1 MGVGVRLSLR
11 GGLQTARSVSIF
23 APDRLLNI
31 YPDAEV
37 AYSLDKLD
45 KDYEGSAVRVRRES
59 DNEEQD
65 IGFVSDLFD
74 SASLE
79 TFVTEEYDLYTSDFS
94 SSGGTNGLGQ
104 SGTTITT
111 NYTIGGVSDAA
122 RFFVAAEHSGQSFSS
137 LACTKETYSVT
148 CDVYIPSTNV
158 VIDKVTVWTG
168 YGAERWGTTE
178 VKDEWVTI
186 SGEVEVTLGSTHN
199 SNIRIQA
206 LSSSGSI
213 NLPTLES
220 DEVFYIKNFN
230 VTTTATNAYVTT
242 WYDQSGNAVNATQ
255 STASRQ
261 PKIAVQGAYLGYIE
275 NQTNT
280 NNQTLNS
287 NYPYVA
293 GQRFTSFIVGQQFGN
308 AVFGGTQ
315 ATSPYYGVA
324 QDGSTQSATSG
335 FGGQP
340 ISYFGNGNSVE
351 DTREDVA
358 SVMVNMALLT
368 TLGTKSS
375 GDDSLL
381 AMGYTTNSFNSCRFK
396 EYIIYNNQSV
406 DREEVEAYIMEHYNL

>member
-1 MGVGVRLSLR
+1 MLGLR
-11 GGLQTARSVSIF
+11 NEITTFNNVSSYI
-23 APDRLLNI
+23 DLLLNI

-65 IGFVSDLFD
+65 IGFVSNLFD
-74 SASLE
+74 FASLE

-111 NYTIGGVSDAA
+111 NWSIGGESDAA
-122 RFFVAAEHSGQSFSS
+122 RFAVAAEHSGQSFSTLS
-137 LACTKETYSVT
+137 CAKETYSVT
-148 CDVYIPSTNV
+148 CDVYIPSSNV
-158 VIDKVTVWTG
+158 AIDKVTVWTG
-168 YGAERWGTTE
+168 YGAETWGTTE

-186 SGEVEVTLGSTHN
+186 SGEVEVTQGAV
-199 SNIRIQA
+199 IRIQA

-242 WYDQSGNAVNATQ
+242 WYDQSGNAVDATQ
-255 STASRQ
+255 STASKQ
-261 PKIAVQGAYLGYIE
+261 PKIAVQGAYLGYVE

-324 QDGSTQSATSG
+324 QDGNTSSATSG

-358 SVMVNMALLT
+358 SAMVNMALLT

-381 AMGYTTNSFNSCRFK
+381 AMGYTTNSYNNCRFK

>member
-1 MGVGVRLSLR
+1 MRLRARLGVAD
-11 GGLQTARSVSIF
+11 LQGIP
-23 APDRLLNI
+23 APDLLLNI

-37 AYSLDKLD
+37 AHSLDKLD
-45 KDYEGSAVRVRRES
+45 KDYTGSAVRVRRSS
-59 DNEEQD
+59 DNQEQD
-65 IGFVSDLFD
+65 IGFVDNLFD

-94 SSGGTNGLGQ
+94 SSGGLNGLNQ

-111 NYTIGGVSDAA
+111 NYSIGGEDDAA
-122 RFFVAAEHSGQSFSS
+122 RFFVAAEHSGQSFST
-137 LACTKETYSVT
+137 LNCAKETYSVT

-158 VIDKVTVWTG
+158 AIDKVTIWTG
-168 YGAERWGTTE
+168 YGAETFATTE

-186 SGEVEVTLGSTHN
+186 TGEVEVTSGAV
-199 SNIRIQA
+199 IRIQA
-206 LSSSGSI
+206 LASSGSI

-220 DEVFYIKNFN
+220 DEAFYIKNFD

-255 STASRQ
+255 STASGQ
-261 PKIAVQGAYLGYIE
+261 PKIAVQGSYLGYIE
-275 NQTNT
+275 NINT
-280 NNQTLNS
+280 LNNATLNS

-293 GQRFTSFIVGQQFGN
+293 GQRFTSFIVGQQFGY

-315 ATSPYYGVA
+315 STSPYYGVA
-324 QDGSTQSATSG
+324 QDGSTNSATSG
-335 FGGQP
+335 FEGQP
-340 ISYFGNGNSVE
+340 ISYFGNGNSVA
-351 DTREDVA
+351 DVREDIA
-358 SVMVNMALLT
+358 SLMVNMALLT

-381 AMGYTTNSFNSCRFK
+381 AMGYVSQSFNNCRFK

-406 DREEVEAYIMEHYNL
+406 NREEVEAYIMEHYNL

>member
-1 MGVGVRLSLR
+1 MRLGVKINVPNVITRSL
-11 GGLQTARSVSIF
+11 
-23 APDRLLNI
+23 DRLLNI

-45 KDYEGSAVRVRRES
+45 KNYEGSAVRVRRES

-122 RFFVAAEHSGQSFSS
+122 RFFVAAEHSGQSFSTLS
-137 LACTKETYSVT
+137 CAKETYSVT
-148 CDVYIPSTNV
+148 CDVYIPSSNV
-158 VIDKVTVWTG
+158 AIDKVTVWTG
-168 YGAERWGTTE
+168 YGAETWGTTE

-186 SGEVEVTLGSTHN
+186 SGEVEVTQGAV
-199 SNIRIQA
+199 IRIQA
-206 LSSSGSI
+206 LASSGSI

-255 STASRQ
+255 STASNQ
-261 PKIAVQGAYLGYIE
+261 PKIAVQGEYLGYIE
-275 NQTNT
+275 NKADTS
-280 NNQTLNS
+280 NQLLTS
-287 NYPYVA
+287 SYPYVA
-293 GQRFTSFIVGQQFGN
+293 AQRFTSFIVGQQFGN

-315 ATSPYYGVA
+315 ATSPFYGVA
-324 QDGSTQSATSG
+324 QDGSNNTNYSG
-335 FGGQP
+335 FYQ
-340 ISYFGNGNSVE
+340 ITSFGNGVSIGDE
-351 DTREDVA
+351 RQDI
-358 SVMVNMALLT
+358 SSLMVNMALLT
-368 TLGTKSS
+368 TLAQKSS
-375 GDDSLL
+375 GSDSLL
-381 AMGYTTNSFNSCRFK
+381 AMGYVSASYNNCRFK

>member
-1 MGVGVRLSLR
+1 MRLRARLGVAD
-11 GGLQTARSVSIF
+11 LQGIP
-23 APDRLLNI
+23 APDLLLNI

-37 AYSLDKLD
+37 AHSLDKLD
-45 KDYEGSAVRVRRES
+45 KDYTGSAVRVRRSS
-59 DNEEQD
+59 DNQEQD
-65 IGFVSDLFD
+65 IGFVDNLFD

-94 SSGGTNGLGQ
+94 SSGGLNGLNQ

-242 WYDQSGNAVNATQ
+242 WYDQSGNGVDATQ
-255 STASRQ
+255 STASKQ
-261 PKIAVQGAYLGYIE
+261 PKIAVQGAYLGYVE
-275 NQTNT
+275 NENT
-280 NNQTLNS
+280 QANANLRS
-287 NYPYVA
+287 SYPYVA
-293 GQRFTSFIVGQQFGN
+293 GQRFTSFIVGQQFGD
-308 AVFGGTQ
+308 AVFGGTN
-315 ATSPYYGVA
+315 SGSVFYGVA
-324 QDGSTQSATSG
+324 EDGSNGANYSE
-335 FGGQP
+335 FG
-340 ISYFGNGNSVE
+340 SLSNFGNGVSIGTE
-351 DTREDVA
+351 RQDI
-358 SVMVNMALLT
+358 SSLMINMALLT
-368 TLGTKSS
+368 TLATKNS
-375 GDDSLL
+375 GDDALL
-381 AMGYTTNSFNSCRFK
+381 AMGYTVHTYNNFRLK

-406 DREEVEAYIMEHYNL
+406 DRAEVEANIIDHYNL

>member
-1 MGVGVRLSLR
+1 MGVSARLSMT
-11 GGLQTARSVSIF
+11 GGLNSARPVSIF
-23 APDRLLNI
+23 AKQDRLLNI

-45 KDYEGSAVRVRRES
+45 KNYEGSAVRVRRES

-122 RFFVAAEHSGQSFSS
+122 RFFVAAEHSGQSFSTLS
-137 LACTKETYSVT
+137 CAKETYSVT
-148 CDVYIPSTNV
+148 CDVYIPSSNV
-158 VIDKVTVWTG
+158 AIDKVTVWTG
-168 YGAERWGTTE
+168 YGAETWGTTE

-186 SGEVEVTLGSTHN
+186 SGEVEVTQGAV
-199 SNIRIQA
+199 IRIQA
-206 LSSSGSI
+206 LASSGSI

-242 WYDQSGNAVNATQ
+242 WYDQSGNAVDATQ
-255 STASRQ
+255 SAASRQ
-261 PKIAVQGAYLGYIE
+261 PKIAVQGAYLGYVE
-275 NQTNT
+275 NINT
-280 NNQTLNS
+280 LSISVATLNS
-287 NYPYVA
+287 NYSYVA
-293 GQRFTSFIVGQQFGN
+293 GQRFTSFIVGQQFGS
-308 AVFGGTQ
+308 AVFGGTNSSS
-315 ATSPYYGVA
+315 AFYGVA
-324 QDGSTQSATSG
+324 EDGSTSNATSK
-335 FGGQP
+335 FDNV
-340 ISYFGNGNSVE
+340 SYFGNGDSVANV
-351 DTREDVA
+351 REDIA
-358 SVMVNMALLT
+358 SLMVNTALLT
-368 TLGTKSS
+368 TKAQLLVGISS
-375 GDDSLL
+375 ETL
-381 AMGYTTNSFNSCRFK
+381 AIGYTSGYFNNCRFK

-406 DREEVEAYIMEHYNL
+406 NREEVEAYIMEHYNL